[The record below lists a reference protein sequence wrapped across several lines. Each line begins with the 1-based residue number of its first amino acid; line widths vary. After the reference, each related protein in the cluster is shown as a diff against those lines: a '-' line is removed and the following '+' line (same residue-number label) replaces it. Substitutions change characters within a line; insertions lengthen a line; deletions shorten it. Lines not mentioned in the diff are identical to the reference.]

1 MTTEP
6 KGDPATGP
14 PATGHEAPM
23 GAALVMPV
31 AEPAVREAPARGD
44 ATGRRLSFD
53 AVYDEWFDFVWRS
66 ARRLGV
72 DEPAVDDVAQDVFL
86 VVHRRLAD
94 FEGRSSLKT
103 WLFSITLRVVS
114 DWRRTRRRKGG
125 LSPLPDDDALADRQ
139 SVEPGRVLEKAEA
152 VRLLHR
158 LLDELDE
165 DKRAVF
171 VLAELEG
178 QTAPEI
184 ATGLGIPVNTVY
196 SRLRVARERFESAL
210 ARHRAREASLARSHG
225 HASEDP

>member
-1 MTTEP
+1 ML
-6 KGDPATGP
+6 A
-14 PATGHEAPM
+14 
-23 GAALVMPV
+23 AAL
-31 AEPAVREAPARGD
+31 APAPAAIPARAD
-44 ATGRRLSFD
+44 ASGFRLSFD
-53 AVYDEWFDFVWRS
+53 VVYDEWFDFVWRS

-72 DEPAVDDVAQDVFL
+72 DEAAVDDVTQDVFL
-86 VVHRRLAD
+86 VVHRRLSD

-125 LSPLPDDDALADRQ
+125 LSPLPEDDALAGRESIEPARQ
-139 SVEPGRVLEKAEA
+139 LEKAEA

-158 LLDELDE
+158 LLDELDD

-184 ATGLGIPVNTVY
+184 ATALDIPVNTVY
-196 SRLRVARERFESAL
+196 SRLRVARERFEAAL
-210 ARHRAREASLARSHG
+210 ARHQARERSLRRARG
-225 HASEDP
+225 TDSEES

>member
-1 MTTEP
+1 MTSAPPTV
-6 KGDPATGP
+6 DPATGP
-14 PATGHEAPM
+14 PAAGHERPM
-23 GAALVMPV
+23 VLGAA
-31 AEPAVREAPARGD
+31 AVVSDGSSLPGHD
-44 ATGRRLSFD
+44 KSGCRLSFD

-86 VVHRRLAD
+86 VVHRRLSD

-125 LSPLPDDDALADRQ
+125 LSPLPDDDTLADRQ

-152 VRLLHR
+152 VRLLYR
-158 LLDELDE
+158 LLDELDD
-165 DKRAVF
+165 DKRSVF

-184 ATGLGIPVNTVY
+184 ATALGVPVNTVY
-196 SRLRVARERFESAL
+196 SRLRVARERFEAAL
-210 ARHRAREASLARSHG
+210 ARHRAREQSLARPRA
-225 HASEDP
+225 ASEGP